1 MFTPHIFSAREIFT
15 TSADIYSQKF
25 GSFRAGLPSFCNLK
39 ISKRPDG
46 DPPAIAGCGLYFF
59 LHKGQLVYIGKFLGS
74 IHDAFG
80 GDIFSARWNRHIS
93 TLSLRGSR
101 ISIGKNTLE
110 KAMQEGMPEDL
121 ENALRGVDK
130 DTLAKDRGF
139 MVPYKRLK
147 YAALHWQDF
156 SQEPEAWLDD
166 IKVGYLQLDPAMAKQ
181 HAIQALR
188 KKVSAAEA
196 HAIAR
201 IPTVLNGPG
210 DFDLSLLKTL
220 SEDDVFKQLG
230 SMFDLP
236 SNEPVDQD
244 EQELAV
250 SFEAASQDEE
260 QKPAAAAELESDF
273 YGERFLESL
282 PSDCPEQT
290 VQALYDAFGEMSFE
304 EVHHTKTN
312 GGDLRIRASKGQ
324 ESRNIFTMYW
334 QPKNQVFLCRI
345 LLAPEDVVG
354 AGIVT
359 SHAST
364 SPEPLPATFKFDC
377 MQSGAKANLVELI
390 DLAITKYRDDIDISD
405 CPDRFAD
412 LRDPQVVRFL
422 KQMKRDDPKSYYRLG
437 SWDE

>member
-1 MFTPHIFSAREIFT
+1 MFQRHIYSARDIFT
-15 TSADIYSQKF
+15 TSAAATP
-25 GSFRAGLPSFCNLK
+25 AGLPSFCNLK
-39 ISKRPDG
+39 VSKRPNG
-46 DPPAIAGCGLYFF
+46 NPPAIAGCGLYFF

-101 ISIGKNTLE
+101 VSIGENTLE
-110 KAMQEGMPEDL
+110 KAVQEGMPQDL
-121 ENALRGVDK
+121 ENALRRAAK

-166 IKVGYLQLDPAMAKQ
+166 IKVGYLQLDPAMGKQ
-181 HAIQALR
+181 HAIAALR
-188 KKVSAAEA
+188 KMVSAAEG

-210 DFDLSLLKTL
+210 DFDLDLLKTL
-220 SEDDVFKQLG
+220 SEDDVFTQLG

-244 EQELAV
+244 ELEPAV
-250 SFEAASQDEE
+250 SFAAASQDKE
-260 QKPAAAAELESDF
+260 QKPAAAAEIESDF

-290 VQALYDAFGEMSFE
+290 VQALYDAFGEMSVA

-312 GGDLRIRASKGQ
+312 GGDLRIRATAGRKT
-324 ESRNIFTMYW
+324 RNVFTMYW

-345 LLAPEDVVG
+345 LLAPENVIG
-354 AGIVT
+354 AGIV
-359 SHAST
+359 SAHAST
-364 SPEPLPATFKFDC
+364 PPEPLPTTFKFDC
-377 MQSGAKANLVELI
+377 LPSGAIANLIALI
-390 DLAITKYRDDIDISD
+390 TQA
-405 CPDRFAD
+405 
-412 LRDPQVVRFL
+412 
-422 KQMKRDDPKSYYRLG
+422 LG
-437 SWDE
+437 KV